1 MLTLSKETNTSI
13 VYPICCLNLQMEA
26 ICTIDEAD
34 AIRTKLTVYKD
45 YVEILKY
52 WLGKNS
58 CLHRNV
64 AISYFCLV
72 VTLMTFFFF
81 LH

>member
-1 MLTLSKETNTSI
+1 
-13 VYPICCLNLQMEA
+13 MEA

-81 LH
+81 YIDTQPNISYIFTHNFDYK